1 MKIKKWLKEKR
12 KYFIVMLL
20 YLMYQ
25 TKFIYTFLNN
35 FNINI
40 FDLSKPYR
48 LIIDTIVSFIYIII
62 IMIMFKKEIKKGIK
76 DLKEN
81 FVKRGFISVICWMLG
96 ILVMIISS
104 TILNKLLGKS
114 AATNELGIRE
124 ALKRAPIYMFISC
137 TIIAP
142 IFEEMVFRISIKGI
156 IKNNILFI
164 LTSGFVF
171 GFIHIT
177 QDLVNVIQGTSS
189 MFQLL
194 YIIPYSSMGLALAYL
209 YSKTKNITL
218 PILVHFIHNT
228 ILVLI
233 QII

>member
-81 FVKRGFISVICWMLG
+81 FVERGFISVICWMLG
-96 ILVMIISS
+96 ILVMVISS

-142 IFEEMVFRISIKGI
+142 IFEELVFRISIKGI
-156 IKNNILFI
+156 IKNNLLFI
-164 LTSGFVF
+164 LTSGFIF

-177 QDLVNVIQGTSS
+177 QDLVNVIQGTSNI
-189 MFQLL
+189 FQLL
-194 YIIPYSSMGLALAYL
+194 YIIPYSSMGFALAYL

-228 ILVLI
+228 VLVLI

>member
-1 MKIKKWLKEKR
+1 MKIKKWFKEKR
-12 KYFIVMLL
+12 KYFIVMFL

-25 TKFIYTFLNN
+25 TKFIYTFLSN

-48 LIIDTIVSFIYIII
+48 LIIDTLVSFLYIII
-62 IMIMFKKEIKKGIK
+62 IMIMFKKEIKKSII
-76 DLKEN
+76 DLKDN
-81 FVKRGFISVICWMLG
+81 FVERGFVSVICWMLG

-164 LTSGFVF
+164 LASGFVF

-194 YIIPYSSMGLALAYL
+194 YIIPYSSMGFALAYL

-233 QII
+233 QIV

>member
-1 MKIKKWLKEKR
+1 MKIKKWLKEKT
-12 KYFIVMLL
+12 KYFIVFML
-20 YLMYQ
+20 YIMYQ
-25 TKFIYTFLNN
+25 TKFIYSFLNG

-40 FDLSKPYR
+40 YNVNKPYR
-48 LIIDTIVSFIYIII
+48 LFIDTIVSLIYILIVLL
-62 IMIMFKKEIKKGIK
+62 MFKDEIKKGIK
-76 DLKEN
+76 DLKDN
-81 FVKRGFISVICWMLG
+81 FVERGFVSVTCWMVG
-96 ILVMIISS
+96 ILIMIISS

-124 ALKRAPIYMFISC
+124 ALKRVPIYMFISC

-156 IKNNILFI
+156 IKNNFIFI
-164 LTSGFVF
+164 LTSGFIF

-177 QDLVNVIQGTSS
+177 QDLVNVIEGTSS
-189 MFQLL
+189 IFQLL
-194 YIIPYSSMGLALAYL
+194 YIIPYGSMGLALAYL

-218 PILVHFIHNT
+218 PILVHFVHNT
-228 ILVLI
+228 ILVLM